1 MHSASWNVHALIVF
15 ATSMSSR
22 QHSVRT
28 VTLETG
34 EQLPVLVRRD
44 TGLPLTLPA
53 RWVMRK
59 RRLEVSY
66 NTISN
71 DLYGLADLF
80 DWGEAHFAKRD
91 LPKGDLEQF
100 LGDGGQ
106 LNPSD
111 LDSLVVFVRERKYK
125 KGSGEMVYRSV
136 QTAAHRIASIQQF
149 LAWAA
154 DPFGRGRRS
163 EENAVSPEE
172 LQAYRSRL
180 KATFKPFRKVQGH
193 STRPDPL
200 TPEQDELLEDILSPI
215 GLREGDVSFDRF
227 PAENSFQPS
236 TRLRNWLLYALLRH
250 HGLRRGEALKVK
262 VGDVDTVG
270 DPKVRVRRRPNDR
283 DDSRAPAPRVKGMES
298 EVPLSRTVAH
308 GIKAYMTDFRLSGHR
323 RKGTTYLFT
332 TRRGTPLSTS
342 YTTRIFRILRKR
354 HPILDGVTP
363 HALRHTWAEEV
374 ASHLFEE
381 KGDSEEVISLLRE
394 AGRWR
399 PGSTMPQHYVQ
410 DAMQSEANRYIK
422 ERQNTFD

>member
-1 MHSASWNVHALIVF
+1 MASRL
-15 ATSMSSR
+15 
-22 QHSVRT
+22 HSVRT

-44 TGLPLTLPA
+44 TGLPCTLPA

-66 NTISN
+66 NTIAS

-80 DWGEAHFAKRD
+80 DWGEAHFS
-91 LPKGDLEQF
+91 EEIESF
-100 LGDGGQ
+100 LSDGKQ
-106 LNPSD
+106 LSPSD
-111 LDSLVVFVRERKYK
+111 LDSLLVFVREREYE
-125 KGSGEMVYRSV
+125 KGGEMVYRSV
-136 QTAAHRIASIQQF
+136 QTAAHRIASIENF

-163 EENAVSPEE
+163 EDDVVSPEE
-172 LQAYRSRL
+172 LQAYRFRL
-180 KATFKPFRKVQGH
+180 KATFKSLRKASGK

-200 TPEQDELLEDILSPI
+200 TPEQDELLEDILSPM

-227 PAENSFQPS
+227 PAENPFQRP

-250 HGLRRGEALKVK
+250 HGLRRGEALKLK
-262 VGDVDTVG
+262 VDDVDTVG
-270 DPKVRVRRRPNDR
+270 DPKVRVRRRPNDP

-298 EVPLSRTVAH
+298 VVPLSRSVAH
-308 GIKAYMTDFRLSGHR
+308 GIKAYMTDTRLSGHR
-323 RKGTTYLFT
+323 ARGTSYLLSTRK
-332 TRRGTPLSTS
+332 GTPLSTS

-374 ASHLFEE
+374 ASRLFKEN
-381 KGDSEEVISLLRE
+381 GDSEEVLSLLRE

-410 DAMQSEANRYIK
+410 DAIQSEANRYIK
-422 ERQNTFD
+422 ERQNKFHE

>member
-1 MHSASWNVHALIVF
+1 
-15 ATSMSSR
+15 MS
-22 QHSVRT
+22 
-28 VTLETG
+28 LETG
-34 EQLPVLVRRD
+34 EHLPVLVRRE
-44 TGLPLTLPA
+44 TGMPLTLPA

-80 DWGEAHFAKRD
+80 DWGRSHFSE
-91 LPKGDLEQF
+91 DLEQF
-100 LGDGGQ
+100 LSEGGQ
-106 LNPSD
+106 LSPSY
-111 LDSLVVFVRERKYK
+111 LDSLLVFVRERRYEKD
-125 KGSGEMVYRSV
+125 GEMVYRTV

-163 EENAVSPEE
+163 EGDIVSPEE

-180 KATFKPFRKVQGH
+180 KATFEPLRKAQGK

-200 TPEQDELLEDILSPI
+200 TQEQDELLEGILSPI
-215 GLREGDVSFDRF
+215 GLREGDVSFGRF
-227 PAENSFQPS
+227 PAKNPFQPS

-262 VGDVDTVG
+262 VGDVDTAG
-270 DPKVRVRRRPNDR
+270 NPKVRIRRRPNDP

-298 EVPLSRTVAH
+298 EVLLNRTLAH
-308 GIKAYMTDFRLSGHR
+308 GIKAYMTNFRLSGHR
-323 RKGTTYLFT
+323 CKGTTYLLT

-342 YTTRIFRILRKR
+342 YATRIFRILRRR
-354 HPILDGVTP
+354 HPILNGVTP
-363 HALRHTWAEEV
+363 HALRHTWAEEM
-374 ASHLFEE
+374 ASYLFEE
-381 KGDSEEVISLLRE
+381 KGNSEEVISLLRE
-394 AGRWR
+394 AGRWK

-410 DAMQSEANRYIK
+410 NAIRFETNKIIRQ
-422 ERQNTFD
+422 RQNRFDD

>member
-1 MHSASWNVHALIVF
+1 MASRL
-15 ATSMSSR
+15 
-22 QHSVRT
+22 HSVRT

-44 TGLPLTLPA
+44 TGLPCTLPA

-66 NTISN
+66 NTVAS
-71 DLYGLADLF
+71 DLYGLSDLF
-80 DWGEAHFAKRD
+80 DWGEAHFSEEIG
-91 LPKGDLEQF
+91 PF
-100 LGDGGQ
+100 LSDGGQ
-106 LNPSD
+106 FNPSD

-136 QTAAHRIASIQQF
+136 QTAAHRIASIEAF

-154 DPFGRGRRS
+154 DPFGRGS
-163 EENAVSPEE
+163 KSKGDFVSPEE

-180 KATFKPFRKVQGH
+180 STTFKSLRKAKGK
-193 STRPDPL
+193 SARPDPL
-200 TPEQDELLEDILSPI
+200 TPEQDELLEDILSPM

-227 PAENSFQPS
+227 PAETPFQPS

-250 HGLRRGEALKVK
+250 HGLRRGEALKLK

-270 DPKVRVRRRPNDR
+270 DPKVRIRRRPNDR

-363 HALRHTWAEEV
+363 HALRHTWAEEM

-394 AGRWR
+394 AGRWK
-399 PGSTMPQHYVQ
+399 PGSNMPQHYVQ
-410 DAMQSEANRYIK
+410 NAMQIETNRRI
-422 ERQNTFD
+422 RQRQRKFDD